1 MPWFLASPATSGGD
15 DTECHSGAI
24 NGCRRTVCSSELT
37 NWRRR
42 TRCSQKT
49 TDVTRHE
56 GVAVGNNM
64 NILWT
69 YYEHIM
75 NMKIQEDKPLWHY
88 GSIWIVP
95 SEHNGGHR
103 KYFLKWFRYA
113 FQYEAKPLN
122 LEVKLASRLPSL
134 CCLCSDCRAAE
145 NSAKMVVSIRW
156 HVISTCLEHHKKKQM
171 LKSSKRSSSGLSI

>member
-1 MPWFLASPATSGGD
+1 MVVDGQFAPQNWRID
-15 DTECHSGAI
+15 DEGHDVHRK
-24 NGCRRTVCSSELT
+24 RRTLQDTKELQWGT
-37 NWRRR
+37 IW
-42 TRCSQKT
+42 T
-49 TDVTRHE
+49 
-56 GVAVGNNM
+56 
-64 NILWT
+64 IWT